1 MPVCSSA
8 HPATA
13 HPRAASV
20 SLPQACNPAPVRATA
35 MRSSVMAK
43 VGDVAPDFDLDGT
56 HGRFKLSDNRG
67 EKVVLLFYPG
77 DFTPI
82 CTKQFCS
89 YAERYEEVDRLDARV
104 VGISAQSVERHHEF
118 QSMHA
123 IPVPLLAD
131 VGRRVAKAY
140 GLTQP
145 ILGTRRA
152 VVIVDEDGLIVY
164 RHVHL
169 LGIDFQT
176 VDELREALAALPTR
190 V

>member
-1 MPVCSSA
+1 MP
-8 HPATA
+8 
-13 HPRAASV
+13 
-20 SLPQACNPAPVRATA
+20 
-35 MRSSVMAK
+35 K
-43 VGDVAPDFDLDGT
+43 VGDPAPDFELEGT
-56 HGRFKLSDNRG
+56 QGRFKLSDHRG

-77 DFTPI
+77 DFTPV

-89 YAERYEEVDRLDARV
+89 YSDRYEEMDRLDATI
-104 VGISAQSVERHHEF
+104 VGISAQAVERHHEF
-118 QSMHA
+118 QAMHA

-131 VGRRVAKAY
+131 TDRKVAKAY

-152 VVIVDEDGLIVY
+152 VVIVDESGRIAY

-176 VDELREALAALPTR
+176 VDELREALAGLPGR

>member
-1 MPVCSSA
+1 
-8 HPATA
+8 
-13 HPRAASV
+13 
-20 SLPQACNPAPVRATA
+20 
-35 MRSSVMAK
+35 MAK
-43 VGDVAPDFDLDGT
+43 VGELAPDFELDGT
-56 HGRFKLSDNRG
+56 QGRFKLSDHRG

-77 DFTPI
+77 DFTPV

-89 YAERYEEVDRLDARV
+89 YSDRYEEMDRLDAVV
-104 VGISAQSVERHHEF
+104 VGISAASVERHHEF
-118 QSMHA
+118 QAMHA

-131 VGRRVAKAY
+131 VERKVAKAY
-140 GLTQP
+140 GLSQP

-152 VVIVDEDGLIVY
+152 VVIVDETGRIAY

-176 VDELREALAALPTR
+176 VDDLREAIVGLPTR